1 SLDLARY
8 AVALPDLQSCPTRRS
23 SDLTLGAMSK
33 RVTIAEV
40 AELAGVHKGT
50 VSRAL
55 NPATADLVNTA
66 TLERIRRAVA
76 DLGYVPNVVA
86 RGLRTRSS
94 MTVGVLVPD
103 LTNPIFPPIARGIEA
118 ALSPHGYTALLAN
131 TDLRESLELA
141 AFTSLIERRVDGF
154 LVATGRADHHLL
166 EDAYARDIRVVQVN
180 RAAPGVP

>member
-76 DLGYVPNVVA
+76 DLGYVPNVVD
-86 RGLRTRSS
+86 RKSTRLHSS
-94 MTVGVLVPD
+94 HVK
-103 LTNPIFPPIARGIEA
+103 I
-118 ALSPHGYTALLAN
+118 S
-131 TDLRESLELA
+131 
-141 AFTSLIERRVDGF
+141 
-154 LVATGRADHHLL
+154 
-166 EDAYARDIRVVQVN
+166 YAVVCLKKK
-180 RAAPGVP
+180 